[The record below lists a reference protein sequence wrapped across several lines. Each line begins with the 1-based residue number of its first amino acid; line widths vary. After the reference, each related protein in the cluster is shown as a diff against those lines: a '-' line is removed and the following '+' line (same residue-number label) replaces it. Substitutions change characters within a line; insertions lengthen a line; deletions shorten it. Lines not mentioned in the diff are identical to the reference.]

1 MKNRIITLLCIV
13 CLFTGNE
20 VCRAQ
25 VQEVISGVVRN
36 ESNEPLDGAIISV
49 PDNPEYTTS
58 SDKDGKFIMEIPSG
72 ASMVICKIP
81 GYRNQTMKFT
91 LNKPVFSDIRH
102 RQSGYI
108 SRSSHAAEREKRRL
122 YRSNLYRSGRRV
134 S

>member
-81 GYRNQTMKFT
+81 RYRNQTMKFT
-91 LNKPVFSDIRH
+91 LNKPVEFRLISDIAGQDTSLEVADRK
-102 RQSGYI
+102 S
-108 SRSSHAAEREKRRL
+108 
-122 YRSNLYRSGRRV
+122 V
-134 S
+134 V

>member
-91 LNKPVFSDIRH
+91 LNKPVEFCLISDI
-102 RQSGYI
+102 
-108 SRSSHAAEREKRRL
+108 
-122 YRSNLYRSGRRV
+122 
-134 S
+134 

>member
-49 PDNPEYTTS
+49 PDNPEYTERKHHRSIT
-58 SDKDGKFIMEIPSG
+58 GIHPTI
-72 ASMVICKIP
+72 IHHII
-81 GYRNQTMKFT
+81 
-91 LNKPVFSDIRH
+91 NKETVD
-102 RQSGYI
+102 
-108 SRSSHAAEREKRRL
+108 
-122 YRSNLYRSGRRV
+122 
-134 S
+134 

>member
-58 SDKDGKFIMEIPSG
+58 SDKDGNSSWRFRRE
-72 ASMVICKIP
+72 
-81 GYRNQTMKFT
+81 
-91 LNKPVFSDIRH
+91 PVWSFVRFRDIGT
-102 RQSGYI
+102 RQ
-108 SRSSHAAEREKRRL
+108 
-122 YRSNLYRSGRRV
+122 
-134 S
+134 